1 MPMSSEQIHNFSKL
15 RQYAHT
21 KNGERDRSPFSRRD
35 YVRCLKDLVVGVFIA
50 GGCVSPIFAF
60 GRFGFRLGNG
70 LDNGKA

>member
-21 KNGERDRSPFSRRD
+21 KNGERDRSPFSRHG
-35 YVRCLKDLVVGVFIA
+35 YVRYLKDLVIGIFIA
-50 GGCVSPIFAF
+50 GGRVSPIFAF
-60 GRFGFRLGNG
+60 GRFGFRFGDG